1 MYIKYSSQY
10 TKNNFTLNVGQDKG
24 TSIHQTYFVFVPLF
38 SKFILTRQKNIY
50 IRKTLKSF

>member
-10 TKNNFTLNVGQDKG
+10 KKNNFTLSVGQDKG

-38 SKFILTRQKNIY
+38 SKFILTRQKKY